1 MLQVAGVAIHEVPR
15 ALAEFEAEGDPGA
28 WVNGT
33 GLGRLAALTTA
44 YTRQPVLTHM
54 LRVTKVT
61 SRPRGRALQEVRL

>member
-33 GLGRLAALTTA
+33 GLGRLAA
-44 YTRQPVLTHM
+44 
-54 LRVTKVT
+54 
-61 SRPRGRALQEVRL
+61 SPRRILLCQC